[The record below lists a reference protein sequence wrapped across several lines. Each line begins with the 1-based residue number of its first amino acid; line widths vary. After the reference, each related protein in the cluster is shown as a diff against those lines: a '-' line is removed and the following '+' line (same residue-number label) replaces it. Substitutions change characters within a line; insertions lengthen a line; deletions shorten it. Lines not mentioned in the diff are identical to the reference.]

1 MGFRPT
7 VECEIE
13 YIELPSEK
21 GNPVPSVRAI
31 CTECGHE
38 TESFGEGRASIK
50 RCLALMNEECPG
62 GHNNFYVEEGDDE

>member
-13 YIELPSEK
+13 YFEGKSEK

-31 CTECGHE
+31 CTYCGHE
-38 TESFGEGRASIK
+38 TESYGESEASIK
-50 RCLALMNEECPG
+50 RCLALMKEECPEG
-62 GHNNFYVEEGDDE
+62 ESNWYVEEGE